1 MQKDEIVES
10 VINEFRLR
18 SERGIKKYGTTLQEN
33 ELSQLEWLKHLQEEL
48 MDAVLYLEKVKQINQ
63 SKMETKQNG
72 GAIFKNE
79 KKADTHP
86 DYKGTINVDGQDKEI
101 ALWVKQSAKG
111 TTYFSVKISEPYK
124 KTEEQPQG
132 KWIKPEQV
140 KNDLP
145 F

>member
-1 MQKDEIVES
+1 
-10 VINEFRLR
+10 
-18 SERGIKKYGTTLQEN
+18 
-33 ELSQLEWLKHLQEEL
+33 
-48 MDAVLYLEKVKQINQ
+48 
-63 SKMETKQNG
+63 METKVNG

-79 KKADTHP
+79 KKSDTHP

>member
-1 MQKDEIVES
+1 
-10 VINEFRLR
+10 
-18 SERGIKKYGTTLQEN
+18 
-33 ELSQLEWLKHLQEEL
+33 
-48 MDAVLYLEKVKQINQ
+48 
-63 SKMETKQNG
+63 METKQNT

-86 DYKGTINVDGQDKEI
+86 DYKGTINVDGVDKEI

-124 KTEEQPQG
+124 KAEEPTQG

-140 KNDLP
+140 IPKDDLP

>member
-1 MQKDEIVES
+1 
-10 VINEFRLR
+10 
-18 SERGIKKYGTTLQEN
+18 
-33 ELSQLEWLKHLQEEL
+33 
-48 MDAVLYLEKVKQINQ
+48 
-63 SKMETKQNG
+63 METKVNG

-124 KTEEQPQG
+124 KTEEQPEG
-132 KWIKPEQV
+132 KWIKAEQV
-140 KNDLP
+140 IPKNDSLP

>member
-1 MQKDEIVES
+1 
-10 VINEFRLR
+10 
-18 SERGIKKYGTTLQEN
+18 
-33 ELSQLEWLKHLQEEL
+33 
-48 MDAVLYLEKVKQINQ
+48 
-63 SKMETKQNG
+63 METKVNG

-124 KTEEQPQG
+124 KAEQEQPQG
-132 KWIKPEQV
+132 KWIKPNEV
-140 KNDLP
+140 NNDLP

>member
-1 MQKDEIVES
+1 
-10 VINEFRLR
+10 
-18 SERGIKKYGTTLQEN
+18 
-33 ELSQLEWLKHLQEEL
+33 
-48 MDAVLYLEKVKQINQ
+48 
-63 SKMETKQNG
+63 METKVNG

-124 KTEEQPQG
+124 KAEEQTPQG

-140 KNDLP
+140 KNDSLP

>member
-1 MQKDEIVES
+1 
-10 VINEFRLR
+10 
-18 SERGIKKYGTTLQEN
+18 
-33 ELSQLEWLKHLQEEL
+33 
-48 MDAVLYLEKVKQINQ
+48 
-63 SKMETKQNG
+63 METKVNT

-86 DYKGTINVDGQDKEI
+86 DYKGTINVEGKDKEI

-111 TTYFSVKISEPYK
+111 INYFSVKISEPYK
-124 KTEEQPQG
+124 KTEAQVEQITP
-132 KWIKPEQV
+132 

>member
-1 MQKDEIVES
+1 
-10 VINEFRLR
+10 
-18 SERGIKKYGTTLQEN
+18 
-33 ELSQLEWLKHLQEEL
+33 
-48 MDAVLYLEKVKQINQ
+48 
-63 SKMETKQNG
+63 METKQNG

-86 DYKGTINVDGQDKEI
+86 DYKGTINVDGQEKEI

-124 KTEEQPQG
+124 KTEEPTQG
-132 KWIKPEQV
+132 KWIKPEQLIN
-140 KNDLP
+140 KDLP

>member
-1 MQKDEIVES
+1 
-10 VINEFRLR
+10 
-18 SERGIKKYGTTLQEN
+18 
-33 ELSQLEWLKHLQEEL
+33 
-48 MDAVLYLEKVKQINQ
+48 
-63 SKMETKQNG
+63 METKVNG

-124 KTEEQPQG
+124 KAEQEEQVKG
-132 KWIKPEQV
+132 KWVKPEQV
-140 KNDLP
+140 NNDLP

>member
-1 MQKDEIVES
+1 
-10 VINEFRLR
+10 
-18 SERGIKKYGTTLQEN
+18 
-33 ELSQLEWLKHLQEEL
+33 
-48 MDAVLYLEKVKQINQ
+48 
-63 SKMETKQNG
+63 METKVNG

-124 KTEEQPQG
+124 KVEEQPQG

-140 KNDLP
+140 TPKNDSLP

>member
-1 MQKDEIVES
+1 
-10 VINEFRLR
+10 
-18 SERGIKKYGTTLQEN
+18 
-33 ELSQLEWLKHLQEEL
+33 
-48 MDAVLYLEKVKQINQ
+48 
-63 SKMETKQNG
+63 METKVNG

-124 KTEEQPQG
+124 KAEEQTPQG

-140 KNDLP
+140 MNDLP

>member
-1 MQKDEIVES
+1 
-10 VINEFRLR
+10 
-18 SERGIKKYGTTLQEN
+18 
-33 ELSQLEWLKHLQEEL
+33 
-48 MDAVLYLEKVKQINQ
+48 
-63 SKMETKQNG
+63 METKVNG

-79 KKADTHP
+79 KKSDTHP

-124 KTEEQPQG
+124 KAEEQPEG